1 MILGFTD
8 VFCGRSRKANPCL
21 DAGGARALLPVETGD
36 RVAVAHFS
44 CAGPARPGRERGGYR
59 RRSAR
64 AFPRIDRSLDADLSR
79 EAVGLGDVQTPLQAL
94 VPERIFPAGRCGSA
108 PRGSALSSRRIRHQA
123 TVVERVRALPF
134 SHASPRRPREVSG
147 PQPVRRRSA
156 RAFPGGR
163 SRHCLGDW

>member
-1 MILGFTD
+1 M
-8 VFCGRSRKANPCL
+8 SSA
-21 DAGGARALLPVETGD
+21 
-36 RVAVAHFS
+36 
-44 CAGPARPGRERGGYR
+44 AGPGRQIPAWTPGGLEHYFPSRPETEWPSRTSVALGLPGRAGRGGGYR